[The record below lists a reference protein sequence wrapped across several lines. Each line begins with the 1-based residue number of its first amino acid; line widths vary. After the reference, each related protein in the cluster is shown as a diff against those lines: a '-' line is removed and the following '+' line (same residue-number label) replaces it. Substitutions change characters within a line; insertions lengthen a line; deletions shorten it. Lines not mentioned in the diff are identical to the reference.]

1 MLAAVPAIG
10 VSADAIRLSVSDAQV
25 KGGTLRDGIVT
36 EFSGNDAEIRW
47 RFAGKAGIYQARI
60 YTRASS
66 EKGYGL
72 EVNGRSSGG
81 IIKPSGD
88 FTWQDAG
95 LVELKDGE
103 NTAAILRGWG
113 YYDTKGIEFVP
124 AVIPK
129 VRPVSGKLV
138 TPNPTKQAQDVMNR
152 LSRDYGK
159 RTWSGQYEQEDVKHV
174 QAKVG
179 VTPAIFGAD
188 FMDASPSRLE
198 RGTKQRP
205 PISELVATAKSG
217 MVLTLS
223 WHWNAPS
230 KLKDTKEQPWYK
242 GFYKDATDFDVAAA
256 LSNPD
261 SEDYRLLIRDMDVI
275 AGHLKQLQ
283 AAGVPVL
290 WRPLHEAEGGWFW
303 WGAKGAEPCKKLWR
317 LMYDRYTRVH
327 GLRNLI
333 WVWNSSSPDWYPGD
347 DTVDIVAIDR
357 YPEDRSDALTGD
369 WTSLLAQFDG
379 KKMLAVGEFPGA
391 PDVDR
396 MARFGVHWAFFVSW
410 TNDLGARGMKD
421 VDLKRI
427 YSSRRV
433 VNRK

>member
-1 MLAAVPAIG
+1 MIAALLLAANVYVLEADSAQITGG
-10 VSADAIRLSVSDAQV
+10 VL
-25 KGGTLRDGIVT
+25 KDGYVT
-36 EFSGNDAEIRW
+36 NFSGDKAEIRW
-47 RFAGKAGIYQARI
+47 KFLGKSGIYQARI
-60 YTRASS
+60 HVRVGS

-179 VTPAIFGAD
+179 VTPAIFGGD

-357 YPEDRSDALTGD
+357 YTEDRSDALTGD